1 MALEFD
7 GSSQYIR
14 VTQNSGL
21 PIYNDTSYSVC
32 GWVKAPA
39 QDDKRIFAEG
49 STASNTPLFAIGSG
63 GTTDGK
69 DDKIHMYIRNDASAA
84 NLHAFSTTT
93 VFDSTWHFFCWVDNN
108 GDADLYID
116 GTLDATNFNYT
127 RSGSFTL
134 NRTGIAAIIRASI
147 SYYLDGEL
155 FDIRCYNRCLT
166 ANEVQEIYHNRGA
179 DRVWQGLVG
188 RWRLD
193 EAPSGTP
200 APLLLDSMDST
211 SGWTV
216 FGGWGTVSVN
226 TTTYLQGT
234 GALNFTKTSKASG
247 SRDFYMEKTIS
258 ATNITNQTIKCNLYI
273 KDSTTLAKISSAQ
286 LFLYCPNVAN
296 RISKHFSSLSVGWN
310 ELYAHVDDFAA
321 TGSPNLANVRLIRVD
336 VDAVSDDT
344 TWSVGDVIVDF
355 YRTDDY
361 PYSGSLQVS
370 DLSGNG
376 NHGTPH
382 GGTYQASPH
391 RLRRGVLVS

>member
-1 MALEFD
+1 MALDFD

-39 QDDKRIFAEG
+39 QDDKRIFSEG
-49 STASNTPLFAIGSG
+49 QTGSNNTLLTIGSG
-63 GTTDGK
+63 RTADGK
-69 DDKIHMYIRNDASAA
+69 TDKVLVFIRTDASTVLL
-84 NLHAFSTTT
+84 NVYSTTT

-211 SGWTV
+211 SGWTASN
-216 FGGWGTVSVN
+216 GAVSLN
-226 TTTYLQGT
+226 TTTKVEGIGSISLSKTNTSYDYCYMYKSISSTNLT
-234 GALNFTKTSKASG
+234 G
-247 SRDFYMEKTIS
+247 
-258 ATNITNQTIKCNLYI
+258 QTLKVWVYI
-273 KDSTTLAKISSAQ
+273 KDSATLAKINDLKLWFGQNS
-286 LFLYCPNVAN
+286 LN
-296 RISKHFSSLSVGWN
+296 RYVYIYTDSLSVGWN
-310 ELYAHVDDFAA
+310 AISVHVDDFSVYN
-321 TGSPNLANVRLIRVD
+321 GSPTKTDVKILYFTIATINVTDTLSADD
-336 VDAVSDDT
+336 VLF
-344 TWSVGDVIVDF
+344 DF
-355 YRTDDY
+355 YRAGDY
-361 PYSGSLQVS
+361 VPNSII

-376 NHGTPH
+376 NHGTPYNSPV
-382 GGTYQASPH
+382 YQASPH